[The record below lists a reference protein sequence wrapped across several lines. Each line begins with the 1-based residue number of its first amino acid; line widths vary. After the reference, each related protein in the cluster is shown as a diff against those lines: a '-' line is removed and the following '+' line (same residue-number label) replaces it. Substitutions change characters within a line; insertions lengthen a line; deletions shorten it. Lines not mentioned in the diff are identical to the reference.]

1 MMLGWAD
8 QEEQERDRF
17 PHRDD
22 NNQKRNG
29 DLRSDKGQRNFDKKR
44 KPEDTVA
51 TMDQG
56 QRGKK
61 GNQQDN
67 FQKLLDRPCPLHPK
81 GKHTILECINL
92 RKSLQ
97 ERQLEEDKKK
107 KNKQD
112 DEDNDKDGTMGF
124 QQPANRVNMIY
135 GVDSSF
141 NRRNQKLVWQE
152 ILKIAPAIQKPLRH
166 SEIPITF
173 SREDQWTSFSEPGKF
188 PLVLD
193 PVVAGSIL
201 TRVLIDGGSG
211 LNLIFMSTI
220 TKMGL
225 DISDK
230 LKPSKA
236 PFYDIVPG
244 NASFPIG
251 TVVLP
256 VTFGT
261 LDNYRT

>member
-1 MMLGWAD
+1 M
-8 QEEQERDRF
+8 E
-17 PHRDD
+17 
-22 NNQKRNG
+22 
-29 DLRSDKGQRNFDKKR
+29 
-44 KPEDTVA
+44 
-51 TMDQG
+51 
-56 QRGKK
+56 
-61 GNQQDN
+61 
-67 FQKLLDRPCPLHPK
+67 
-81 GKHTILECINL
+81 
-92 RKSLQ
+92 
-97 ERQLEEDKKK
+97 
-107 KNKQD
+107 
-112 DEDNDKDGTMGF
+112 
-124 QQPANRVNMIY
+124 
-135 GVDSSF
+135 
-141 NRRNQKLVWQE
+141 
-152 ILKIAPAIQKPLRH
+152 PAIQKPLTH
-166 SEIPITF
+166 SEILITL

-236 PFYDIVPG
+236 PFYDIVLG
-244 NASFPIG
+244 NASFPVA

-261 LDNYRT
+261 PDNYRI